1 MEILYVIV
9 DTRQNQKKT
18 SFFLA
23 SHAPRN
29 WATAPGVIPRGPK
42 YAQEP
47 WKGSE
52 LPPASEMSH
61 SF

>member
-1 MEILYVIV
+1 MEILYVMV
-9 DTRQNQKKT
+9 DTRQTQKPP

-29 WATAPGVIPRGPK
+29 WATTPGVIPRGRK

-52 LPPASEMSH
+52 LPPDSEMSH